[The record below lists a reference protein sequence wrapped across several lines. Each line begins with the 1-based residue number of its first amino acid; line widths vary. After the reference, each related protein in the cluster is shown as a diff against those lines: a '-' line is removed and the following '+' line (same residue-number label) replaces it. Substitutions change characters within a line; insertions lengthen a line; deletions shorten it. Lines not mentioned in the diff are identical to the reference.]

1 MEFGDEEFNQK
12 LASVISHIEEA
23 NQEFEKLNKRG
34 KRKAMVNLVI
44 NTYFEKFVM
53 NQSGGANMGTK
64 EFTDLLIDLQDGM
77 IKKMSEDELE
87 ILCANFRKQNAVALR
102 CLDQLLAGAKDK
114 T

>member
-1 MEFGDEEFNQK
+1 MKFGDEEFNQK

-44 NTYFEKFVM
+44 NICFEKFVM
-53 NQSGGANMGTK
+53 NQSGGAHMGTK

-77 IKKMSEDELE
+77 MEKMSEDELK